1 MLHHHWF
8 TACPFDFAQTQ
19 TNQHQRRCFGMR
31 TNSQRSKFTP
41 PNKQPHRIQLR
52 RETRSRNIF
61 AMFRVLVVM
70 ASCFRATTSPLHAA
84 SPSTPESS
92 QNAVPSHRKCM
103 QQPYYHQPTTNKQQP
118 ATWERQRA
126 SSPTGNHLD
135 RKQHATNENAEPSCV
150 VDNNRE
156 IFVLHAGSRELAL

>member
-1 MLHHHWF
+1 MSLSTGRKRQQQQDKGRKMLHHHWF

-92 QNAVPSHRKCM
+92 QNAVPSHLKCR
-103 QQPYYHQPTTNKQQP
+103 QQPYYHQPTTSNSGTTTDNKSDGEP
-118 ATWERQRA
+118 LGPKAAR
-126 SSPTGNHLD
+126 NK
-135 RKQHATNENAEPSCV
+135 RKCRTFMRC
-150 VDNNRE
+150 
-156 IFVLHAGSRELAL
+156 